1 MRLNKWG
8 LTPIILSVLLAGPAE
23 AAREPV
29 LKQVTL
35 PHAYYWRELYMP
47 QFTSGPSSG
56 DFTPDGRA
64 VVYSM
69 GGSLWLQAIDTDVA
83 RELTASAGYDFQ
95 PDVSPDGRHV
105 LFTRQYRDALE
116 LVELE
121 LATGKERAL
130 TRDGAAA
137 VEPRYSPDGST
148 IVFVSSRENGRFT
161 VYLAPRAESGL
172 LAAKRLFPEREETAL
187 RRYYYGAVD
196 HVINPSFSPDG
207 KTLYVVSNRGE
218 AWGSGNVWSVP
229 LDRPEEWTQVTSE
242 ETTWSA
248 RPQLSPDGHR
258 LLYASYAGRQWH
270 QLWLSTPD
278 GRSPLPLTFGDFD
291 RREPRWSADGK
302 QVLYV
307 SNRNGNTSLH
317 VLQSVGGADREI
329 LQRKRVWLRPM
340 QVLGLRL
347 EDEQGKPLSA
357 RISVTGPDGR
367 HYAPWNKWVHAD
379 DSFDRKVQDH
389 ETHYFH
395 CEEECALAVPHG
407 EIRISAQSGFRRGIV
422 QSTVR
427 VGNDDSYQTL
437 RFPDGALPAGYGEWL
452 SLDQHVHMNYGGHYR
467 NTAESLAF
475 AARGEDLDVI
485 YNLVVNKEERIPD
498 ITE

>member
-56 DFTPDGRA
+56 DFTPDGRS

-270 QLWLSTPD
+270 QL
-278 GRSPLPLTFGDFD
+278 
-291 RREPRWSADGK
+291 
-302 QVLYV
+302 
-307 SNRNGNTSLH
+307 
-317 VLQSVGGADREI
+317 
-329 LQRKRVWLRPM
+329 
-340 QVLGLRL
+340 
-347 EDEQGKPLSA
+347 
-357 RISVTGPDGR
+357 
-367 HYAPWNKWVHAD
+367 
-379 DSFDRKVQDH
+379 
-389 ETHYFH
+389 
-395 CEEECALAVPHG
+395 
-407 EIRISAQSGFRRGIV
+407 
-422 QSTVR
+422 
-427 VGNDDSYQTL
+427 
-437 RFPDGALPAGYGEWL
+437 
-452 SLDQHVHMNYGGHYR
+452 
-467 NTAESLAF
+467 
-475 AARGEDLDVI
+475 
-485 YNLVVNKEERIPD
+485 
-498 ITE
+498 